1 MTGFEW
7 MLLVLLSVV
16 WGGSFFFNGIAL
28 REFPTLSIVT
38 ARVGLAALALL
49 FLMKMLGQGI
59 QLNRQI
65 LKAFFGMSFL
75 NNVVPFSLIVWG
87 QQHIASGVASI
98 LNATTPLFTMLVAH
112 WFTTDEKINPRR
124 LLGVLTGMGGVG
136 LMMGLDSMES
146 SGFHLLGQ
154 SAILL
159 AAFSYGLAG
168 VYGKRFAQLGIPPLA
183 TATGQLCASSIILI
197 PLTLWIDQPWT
208 MAMPS
213 IEGMGSLLGIALLS
227 TALAYVIYFRL
238 LKTAGATNLLLVTLL
253 IPVSAIILGVFLLD
267 ESLEPQHLSGMAVIS
282 LGLLIMDGRLLQFFR
297 KTLSC
302 IIRFQ
307 MPYPF
312 LLIINNTRNLKQNPW
327 FNTRLPR
334 NPRKRFSPS

>member
-75 NNVVPFSLIVWG
+75 KNVVPFSLIVWA

-146 SGFHLLGQ
+146 SEFHLLGQ

-168 VYGKRFAQLGIPPLA
+168 VYGKRFAQLGIPTLA
-183 TATGQLCASSIILI
+183 TATGQLCASSMILL

-297 KTLSC
+297 KT
-302 IIRFQ
+302 F
-307 MPYPF
+307 PA
-312 LLIINNTRNLKQNPW
+312 
-327 FNTRLPR
+327 
-334 NPRKRFSPS
+334 

>member
-1 MTGFEW
+1 MTGFKW

-49 FLMKMLGQGI
+49 LLMRMLGHGI

-75 NNVVPFSLIVWG
+75 NIVVPFSMIAWG

-136 LMMGLDSMES
+136 LMMGLDSMET

-168 VYGKRFAQLGIPPLA
+168 VYGKKFAQFWIPPLA
-183 TATGQLCASSIILI
+183 TATGQLCASSMILI

-208 MAMPS
+208 MTIPS

-227 TALAYVIYFRL
+227 TALAYVIYFHL

-267 ESLEPQHLSGMAVIS
+267 ESLQPQHLSGMAVIS

-297 KTLSC
+297 KTFSAKSVSK
-302 IIRFQ
+302 
-307 MPYPF
+307 YH
-312 LLIINNTRNLKQNPW
+312 NL
-327 FNTRLPR
+327 
-334 NPRKRFSPS
+334 FSDHQ

>member
-168 VYGKRFAQLGIPPLA
+168 VYGKRFAQLEIPPLA

-197 PLTLWIDQPWT
+197 PLSLWIDRPWT
-208 MAMPS
+208 MAIPS

-297 KTLSC
+297 ETL
-302 IIRFQ
+302 
-307 MPYPF
+307 PA
-312 LLIINNTRNLKQNPW
+312 
-327 FNTRLPR
+327 
-334 NPRKRFSPS
+334 

>member
-16 WGGSFFFNGIAL
+16 WGGSFFFNGITL
-28 REFPTLSIVT
+28 REFPTLTIVT

-49 FLMKMLGQGI
+49 LLMRMLGQGI

-168 VYGKRFAQLGIPPLA
+168 VYGKRFAQLEIPPLA
-183 TATGQLCASSIILI
+183 TATGQLCASSMILI

-208 MAMPS
+208 MTIPS

-238 LKTAGATNLLLVTLL
+238 LKTAGATNLLLITLL

-267 ESLEPQHLSGMAVIS
+267 ESLEPQHLSGMGVIS

-297 KTLSC
+297 KT
-302 IIRFQ
+302 F
-307 MPYPF
+307 PA
-312 LLIINNTRNLKQNPW
+312 
-327 FNTRLPR
+327 
-334 NPRKRFSPS
+334 

>member
-7 MLLVLLSVV
+7 MLLVLLSVI

-28 REFPTLSIVT
+28 QEFPTLSIVT

-168 VYGKRFAQLGIPPLA
+168 VYGKRFAQLEIPPLA

-208 MAMPS
+208 MTIPS
-213 IEGMGSLLGIALLS
+213 IKGMGSLLGIALLS

-297 KTLSC
+297 KT
-302 IIRFQ
+302 F
-307 MPYPF
+307 PA
-312 LLIINNTRNLKQNPW
+312 
-327 FNTRLPR
+327 
-334 NPRKRFSPS
+334 

>member
-28 REFPTLSIVT
+28 QEFPTLSIVT
-38 ARVGLAALALL
+38 SRVGLAALALL

-168 VYGKRFAQLGIPPLA
+168 VYGKRFAQLGISPLA
-183 TATGQLCASSIILI
+183 TATGQLCASSMILI

-208 MAMPS
+208 MTIPS

-297 KTLSC
+297 KT
-302 IIRFQ
+302 F
-307 MPYPF
+307 PA
-312 LLIINNTRNLKQNPW
+312 
-327 FNTRLPR
+327 
-334 NPRKRFSPS
+334 

>member
-168 VYGKRFAQLGIPPLA
+168 VYGKRFAQLEIPPLA
-183 TATGQLCASSIILI
+183 TATGQLCASSMILI

-208 MAMPS
+208 MTMPS

-297 KTLSC
+297 KT
-302 IIRFQ
+302 F
-307 MPYPF
+307 PA
-312 LLIINNTRNLKQNPW
+312 
-327 FNTRLPR
+327 
-334 NPRKRFSPS
+334 

>member
-1 MTGFEW
+1 LLRIQLFPISFFLKSSVSNSKTQTMTGFEW

-28 REFPTLSIVT
+28 REFPTLTIVT

-49 FLMKMLGQGI
+49 LLMRMLGQGI

-168 VYGKRFAQLGIPPLA
+168 VYGKRFAQLGISPLA
-183 TATGQLCASSIILI
+183 TATGQLCASSMILI
-197 PLTLWIDQPWT
+197 PLTLWIDQPW
-208 MAMPS
+208 AMTIPS
-213 IEGMGSLLGIALLS
+213 IKGMGSLMGIALLS

-297 KTLSC
+297 KT
-302 IIRFQ
+302 F
-307 MPYPF
+307 PA
-312 LLIINNTRNLKQNPW
+312 
-327 FNTRLPR
+327 
-334 NPRKRFSPS
+334 

>member
-49 FLMKMLGQGI
+49 LLMRMLGQGI

-168 VYGKRFAQLGIPPLA
+168 VYGKRFSQLGISPLA
-183 TATGQLCASSIILI
+183 TATGQLCASSMILI
-197 PLTLWIDQPWT
+197 PLTLWIDQPW
-208 MAMPS
+208 AMTIPS
-213 IEGMGSLLGIALLS
+213 IKGMGSLMGIALLS

-282 LGLLIMDGRLLQFFR
+282 LGLLIMDGRLIQFFR
-297 KTLSC
+297 KT
-302 IIRFQ
+302 F
-307 MPYPF
+307 PA
-312 LLIINNTRNLKQNPW
+312 
-327 FNTRLPR
+327 
-334 NPRKRFSPS
+334 

>member
-28 REFPTLSIVT
+28 REFPTLTIVT

-49 FLMKMLGQGI
+49 FLTRMLGQGI

-168 VYGKRFAQLGIPPLA
+168 VYGKRFAQLEIPPLA
-183 TATGQLCASSIILI
+183 TATGQLCASSMILI

-208 MAMPS
+208 MAIPS

-282 LGLLIMDGRLLQFFR
+282 FGVLIMDGRLLQFFR
-297 KTLSC
+297 KT
-302 IIRFQ
+302 F
-307 MPYPF
+307 PA
-312 LLIINNTRNLKQNPW
+312 
-327 FNTRLPR
+327 
-334 NPRKRFSPS
+334 

>member
-28 REFPTLSIVT
+28 REFPTLTIVT

-49 FLMKMLGQGI
+49 LLMRMLGQGI

-168 VYGKRFAQLGIPPLA
+168 VYGKRFAQLGISPLA
-183 TATGQLCASSIILI
+183 TATGQLCASSMILI

-208 MAMPS
+208 IAMPS

-297 KTLSC
+297 KT
-302 IIRFQ
+302 F
-307 MPYPF
+307 PA
-312 LLIINNTRNLKQNPW
+312 
-327 FNTRLPR
+327 
-334 NPRKRFSPS
+334 

>member
-65 LKAFFGMSFL
+65 LKVFFGMSFL

-87 QQHIASGVASI
+87 QQHIASGVASV
-98 LNATTPLFTMLVAH
+98 LNATTPLFNMLVTH

-146 SGFHLLGQ
+146 SGFLLLGQ

-168 VYGKRFAQLGIPPLA
+168 VYGKRFAQLEIPPLA
-183 TATGQLCASSIILI
+183 TATGQLCASSMILI
-197 PLTLWIDQPWT
+197 PLTLWIDHPWT
-208 MAMPS
+208 FSMPS

-253 IPVSAIILGVFLLD
+253 IPVSAIILGEFLLD

-297 KTLSC
+297 KA
-302 IIRFQ
+302 F
-307 MPYPF
+307 PV
-312 LLIINNTRNLKQNPW
+312 
-327 FNTRLPR
+327 
-334 NPRKRFSPS
+334 

>member
-28 REFPTLSIVT
+28 REFPTLTIVT

-49 FLMKMLGQGI
+49 LLMRMLGQGI

-168 VYGKRFAQLGIPPLA
+168 VYGKRFAQLEIPPLA
-183 TATGQLCASSIILI
+183 TATGQLCASSMILI

-208 MAMPS
+208 MTIPS

-282 LGLLIMDGRLLQFFR
+282 LGLLILDGRLLQFFR
-297 KTLSC
+297 KT
-302 IIRFQ
+302 F
-307 MPYPF
+307 PA
-312 LLIINNTRNLKQNPW
+312 
-327 FNTRLPR
+327 
-334 NPRKRFSPS
+334 

>member
-28 REFPTLSIVT
+28 REFPTLTIVI

-49 FLMKMLGQGI
+49 LLMRMLGQGI

-168 VYGKRFAQLGIPPLA
+168 VYGKRFAQLEIPPLA
-183 TATGQLCASSIILI
+183 TATGQLCASSMILI

-208 MAMPS
+208 MTIPS
-213 IEGMGSLLGIALLS
+213 IEGMGSLLGIAVLS

-282 LGLLIMDGRLLQFFR
+282 LGLLLMDGRLLQFFR
-297 KTLSC
+297 KT
-302 IIRFQ
+302 F
-307 MPYPF
+307 PA
-312 LLIINNTRNLKQNPW
+312 
-327 FNTRLPR
+327 
-334 NPRKRFSPS
+334 

>member
-65 LKAFFGMSFL
+65 LKAFFGMGFL

-154 SAILL
+154 SAIVL

-168 VYGKRFAQLGIPPLA
+168 VYGKRFAQLEIPPLA
-183 TATGQLCASSIILI
+183 TATGQLCASSMILI
-197 PLTLWIDQPWT
+197 PLTFWIDQPWT

-267 ESLEPQHLSGMAVIS
+267 ESLEPQHLYGMAVIS

-297 KTLSC
+297 KT
-302 IIRFQ
+302 F
-307 MPYPF
+307 PA
-312 LLIINNTRNLKQNPW
+312 
-327 FNTRLPR
+327 
-334 NPRKRFSPS
+334 

>member
-28 REFPTLSIVT
+28 QEFPTLSIVT

-146 SGFHLLGQ
+146 SGFQLLGQ
-154 SAILL
+154 SAILF

-168 VYGKRFAQLGIPPLA
+168 VYGKRFAQLEIP
-183 TATGQLCASSIILI
+183 
-197 PLTLWIDQPWT
+197 
-208 MAMPS
+208 
-213 IEGMGSLLGIALLS
+213 
-227 TALAYVIYFRL
+227 
-238 LKTAGATNLLLVTLL
+238 
-253 IPVSAIILGVFLLD
+253 
-267 ESLEPQHLSGMAVIS
+267 
-282 LGLLIMDGRLLQFFR
+282 
-297 KTLSC
+297 
-302 IIRFQ
+302 
-307 MPYPF
+307 
-312 LLIINNTRNLKQNPW
+312 
-327 FNTRLPR
+327 
-334 NPRKRFSPS
+334 

>member
-28 REFPTLSIVT
+28 REFPTLTIVT

-49 FLMKMLGQGI
+49 FLTRMLGQGI

-168 VYGKRFAQLGIPPLA
+168 VYGKRFAQLEIPPLA
-183 TATGQLCASSIILI
+183 TATGQLCASSMILI
-197 PLTLWIDQPWT
+197 PLTFWIDQPWT

-297 KTLSC
+297 KTFPAQSLSKC
-302 IIRFQ
+302 HN
-307 MPYPF
+307 PF
-312 LLIINNTRNLKQNPW
+312 
-327 FNTRLPR
+327 F
-334 NPRKRFSPS
+334 

>member
-49 FLMKMLGQGI
+49 FLMRMLGQGI

-168 VYGKRFAQLGIPPLA
+168 VYGKRFAQLEIPPLA
-183 TATGQLCASSIILI
+183 TATGQLCASSMILI

-208 MAMPS
+208 MTIPS

-253 IPVSAIILGVFLLD
+253 IPVSAIILGVFFLD
-267 ESLEPQHLSGMAVIS
+267 EILEPQHLSGMAVIS

-297 KTLSC
+297 KT
-302 IIRFQ
+302 F
-307 MPYPF
+307 PA
-312 LLIINNTRNLKQNPW
+312 
-327 FNTRLPR
+327 
-334 NPRKRFSPS
+334 

>member
-168 VYGKRFAQLGIPPLA
+168 VYGKRFAQLEIPPLA
-183 TATGQLCASSIILI
+183 TATGQLCASSMILI

-208 MAMPS
+208 MTIPS
-213 IEGMGSLLGIALLS
+213 IKGMGSLLGIALLS

-297 KTLSC
+297 KT
-302 IIRFQ
+302 F
-307 MPYPF
+307 PA
-312 LLIINNTRNLKQNPW
+312 
-327 FNTRLPR
+327 
-334 NPRKRFSPS
+334 

>member
-28 REFPTLSIVT
+28 REFPTLTIVT

-49 FLMKMLGQGI
+49 LLMRMLGQGI

-168 VYGKRFAQLGIPPLA
+168 VYGKRFAQLEIPPLA
-183 TATGQLCASSIILI
+183 TATGQLCASSMILI

-208 MAMPS
+208 MTIPS
-213 IEGMGSLLGIALLS
+213 IEGMGSLLGIAVLS

-267 ESLEPQHLSGMAVIS
+267 ESLEPQHLPGMAVIS
-282 LGLLIMDGRLLQFFR
+282 LGLPIMDGRLLQFFR
-297 KTLSC
+297 KT
-302 IIRFQ
+302 
-307 MPYPF
+307 
-312 LLIINNTRNLKQNPW
+312 
-327 FNTRLPR
+327 
-334 NPRKRFSPS
+334 FSV

>member
-7 MLLVLLSVV
+7 MLLVLLSVI

-168 VYGKRFAQLGIPPLA
+168 VYGKRFAQLEIPPLA
-183 TATGQLCASSIILI
+183 TATGQLCASSMILI

-208 MAMPS
+208 MTIPS

-267 ESLEPQHLSGMAVIS
+267 ESLEPQNLSGMAVIS

-297 KTLSC
+297 KT
-302 IIRFQ
+302 F
-307 MPYPF
+307 PA
-312 LLIINNTRNLKQNPW
+312 
-327 FNTRLPR
+327 
-334 NPRKRFSPS
+334 

>member
-28 REFPTLSIVT
+28 QEFPTLSIVT

-168 VYGKRFAQLGIPPLA
+168 VYGKRFAQLEIPPLA
-183 TATGQLCASSIILI
+183 TATGQLCASSMILI

-208 MAMPS
+208 MTIPS

-253 IPVSAIILGVFLLD
+253 IPISAIILGVFLLD
-267 ESLEPQHLSGMAVIS
+267 ESLEPQHFSGMAVIS

-297 KTLSC
+297 KT
-302 IIRFQ
+302 
-307 MPYPF
+307 YPA
-312 LLIINNTRNLKQNPW
+312 
-327 FNTRLPR
+327 
-334 NPRKRFSPS
+334 

>member
-49 FLMKMLGQGI
+49 ILMRMLGQGI

-168 VYGKRFAQLGIPPLA
+168 VYGKRFAQLGISPLA
-183 TATGQLCASSIILI
+183 TATGQLCASSMILI

-208 MAMPS
+208 MTIPS

-297 KTLSC
+297 KT
-302 IIRFQ
+302 F
-307 MPYPF
+307 PA
-312 LLIINNTRNLKQNPW
+312 
-327 FNTRLPR
+327 
-334 NPRKRFSPS
+334 

>member
-28 REFPTLSIVT
+28 REFPTLTIVT

-49 FLMKMLGQGI
+49 LLMRMLGQGI

-87 QQHIASGVASI
+87 QQNIASGVASI

-146 SGFHLLGQ
+146 SEFHLLGQ

-168 VYGKRFAQLGIPPLA
+168 VYGKRFAQLEIPPLA
-183 TATGQLCASSIILI
+183 TATGQLCASSMILI

-208 MAMPS
+208 MTIPS

-267 ESLEPQHLSGMAVIS
+267 ESLEPQHISGMAVIS

-297 KTLSC
+297 KT
-302 IIRFQ
+302 F
-307 MPYPF
+307 PA
-312 LLIINNTRNLKQNPW
+312 
-327 FNTRLPR
+327 
-334 NPRKRFSPS
+334 

>member
-49 FLMKMLGQGI
+49 FLMKMLDQGI

-136 LMMGLDSMES
+136 LMMGLDSMQS
-146 SGFHLLGQ
+146 SEFHLLGQ

-168 VYGKRFAQLGIPPLA
+168 VYGKRFAQLGISPLA
-183 TATGQLCASSIILI
+183 TATGQLCASSMILI

-208 MAMPS
+208 MTIPS
-213 IEGMGSLLGIALLS
+213 IEGMGSLLGIAVLS

-297 KTLSC
+297 KT
-302 IIRFQ
+302 F
-307 MPYPF
+307 PA
-312 LLIINNTRNLKQNPW
+312 
-327 FNTRLPR
+327 
-334 NPRKRFSPS
+334 

>member
-168 VYGKRFAQLGIPPLA
+168 VYGKRFAQLEIPPLA
-183 TATGQLCASSIILI
+183 TATGQLCASSMILI

-208 MAMPS
+208 MTIPS

-297 KTLSC
+297 KT
-302 IIRFQ
+302 FHA
-307 MPYPF
+307 
-312 LLIINNTRNLKQNPW
+312 
-327 FNTRLPR
+327 
-334 NPRKRFSPS
+334 

>member
-168 VYGKRFAQLGIPPLA
+168 VYGKRFAQLEIPPLA
-183 TATGQLCASSIILI
+183 TATGQLCASSMILI

-208 MAMPS
+208 MTIPS

-267 ESLEPQHLSGMAVIS
+267 ESLEPQHLYGMAVIS

-297 KTLSC
+297 KT
-302 IIRFQ
+302 F
-307 MPYPF
+307 PA
-312 LLIINNTRNLKQNPW
+312 
-327 FNTRLPR
+327 
-334 NPRKRFSPS
+334 

>member
-49 FLMKMLGQGI
+49 FLTRMLGQGI

-112 WFTTDEKINPRR
+112 WFTTNEKINPRR
-124 LLGVLTGMGGVG
+124 LLGVLTGVGGVG
-136 LMMGLDSMES
+136 LIMGLDSRES

-154 SAILL
+154 STN
-159 AAFSYGLAG
+159 S
-168 VYGKRFAQLGIPPLA
+168 
-183 TATGQLCASSIILI
+183 
-197 PLTLWIDQPWT
+197 
-208 MAMPS
+208 
-213 IEGMGSLLGIALLS
+213 
-227 TALAYVIYFRL
+227 
-238 LKTAGATNLLLVTLL
+238 GA
-253 IPVSAIILGVFLLD
+253 
-267 ESLEPQHLSGMAVIS
+267 
-282 LGLLIMDGRLLQFFR
+282 
-297 KTLSC
+297 
-302 IIRFQ
+302 
-307 MPYPF
+307 
-312 LLIINNTRNLKQNPW
+312 
-327 FNTRLPR
+327 
-334 NPRKRFSPS
+334 

>member
-1 MTGFEW
+1 

-28 REFPTLSIVT
+28 QEFPTLSIVT

-49 FLMKMLGQGI
+49 LLMRMLGPGI

-183 TATGQLCASSIILI
+183 TATGQLCASSMILI

-208 MAMPS
+208 MTIPS

-253 IPVSAIILGVFLLD
+253 ILVSAIILGVFLLD

-297 KTLSC
+297 KT
-302 IIRFQ
+302 F
-307 MPYPF
+307 PA
-312 LLIINNTRNLKQNPW
+312 
-327 FNTRLPR
+327 
-334 NPRKRFSPS
+334 

>member
-28 REFPTLSIVT
+28 REFPTLSIIT
-38 ARVGLAALALL
+38 ARVGLAALALM
-49 FLMKMLGQGI
+49 FLMKMLGQDI

-168 VYGKRFAQLGIPPLA
+168 VYGKRFAQLEIPPLA
-183 TATGQLCASSIILI
+183 TATGQLCASSMILL

-297 KTLSC
+297 KT
-302 IIRFQ
+302 F
-307 MPYPF
+307 PA
-312 LLIINNTRNLKQNPW
+312 
-327 FNTRLPR
+327 
-334 NPRKRFSPS
+334 

>member
-28 REFPTLSIVT
+28 QEFPTLSIVT

-168 VYGKRFAQLGIPPLA
+168 VYGKRFAQLGISPLA
-183 TATGQLCASSIILI
+183 TATGQLCASSMILI

-267 ESLEPQHLSGMAVIS
+267 ESLEPQHLSGMAIIS

-297 KTLSC
+297 KT
-302 IIRFQ
+302 F
-307 MPYPF
+307 PA
-312 LLIINNTRNLKQNPW
+312 
-327 FNTRLPR
+327 
-334 NPRKRFSPS
+334 

>member
-1 MTGFEW
+1 MTRFEW

-28 REFPTLSIVT
+28 REFPTLTIVT

-49 FLMKMLGQGI
+49 LLMRMLGQGI

-136 LMMGLDSMES
+136 LMMGLDSMET

-168 VYGKRFAQLGIPPLA
+168 VYGKRFALLEIPPLA
-183 TATGQLCASSIILI
+183 TATGQLCASSMILI

-208 MAMPS
+208 MTIPS
-213 IEGMGSLLGIALLS
+213 IEGMGSLLGIAVLS

-297 KTLSC
+297 KT
-302 IIRFQ
+302 F
-307 MPYPF
+307 PA
-312 LLIINNTRNLKQNPW
+312 
-327 FNTRLPR
+327 
-334 NPRKRFSPS
+334 

>member
-49 FLMKMLGQGI
+49 LLMRMLGQGI

-168 VYGKRFAQLGIPPLA
+168 VYGKRFAQLGISPLA
-183 TATGQLCASSIILI
+183 TATGQLCASSMILI

-208 MAMPS
+208 MTIPS
-213 IEGMGSLLGIALLS
+213 IEGMGSLLGIAVLS

-297 KTLSC
+297 KT
-302 IIRFQ
+302 F
-307 MPYPF
+307 PA
-312 LLIINNTRNLKQNPW
+312 
-327 FNTRLPR
+327 
-334 NPRKRFSPS
+334 

>member
-75 NNVVPFSLIVWG
+75 NNVVPFSLIVCG

-112 WFTTDEKINPRR
+112 WFTADEKINPRR

-168 VYGKRFAQLGIPPLA
+168 VYGKRFAQLEIPPLA
-183 TATGQLCASSIILI
+183 TATGQLCASSMILI
-197 PLTLWIDQPWT
+197 PLTFWIDQPWT

-213 IEGMGSLLGIALLS
+213 IEGMGSLLGIAVLS

-282 LGLLIMDGRLLQFFR
+282 LGLL
-297 KTLSC
+297 
-302 IIRFQ
+302 
-307 MPYPF
+307 
-312 LLIINNTRNLKQNPW
+312 
-327 FNTRLPR
+327 
-334 NPRKRFSPS
+334 

>member
-28 REFPTLSIVT
+28 REIPTLSIVT

-168 VYGKRFAQLGIPPLA
+168 VYGKRFAQLEIPPLA
-183 TATGQLCASSIILI
+183 TATGQLCASSMILI

-297 KTLSC
+297 KT
-302 IIRFQ
+302 F
-307 MPYPF
+307 PA
-312 LLIINNTRNLKQNPW
+312 
-327 FNTRLPR
+327 
-334 NPRKRFSPS
+334 

>member
-49 FLMKMLGQGI
+49 FLMRMLGQGI

-168 VYGKRFAQLGIPPLA
+168 VYGKRFAQLEIPPLA
-183 TATGQLCASSIILI
+183 TATGQLCASSMILI
-197 PLTLWIDQPWT
+197 PLTFWIDQPWT

-267 ESLEPQHLSGMAVIS
+267 ESLQPQHLSGMGVIS

-297 KTLSC
+297 KT
-302 IIRFQ
+302 F
-307 MPYPF
+307 PA
-312 LLIINNTRNLKQNPW
+312 
-327 FNTRLPR
+327 
-334 NPRKRFSPS
+334 